1 MKAWI
6 EPFATGEAVD
16 GFAEL
21 PVNKN
26 HEILIQDANF
36 NTIKAVPIQRP
47 LPWLGINIVD
57 GELLSKQSMTFQ
69 IENRRS
75 VLNPIALKLANVDL
89 NEEWIHNEQF

>member
-36 NTIKAVPIQRP
+36 CI
-47 LPWLGINIVD
+47 LY
-57 GELLSKQSMTFQ
+57 
-69 IENRRS
+69 
-75 VLNPIALKLANVDL
+75 
-89 NEEWIHNEQF
+89 